1 LINRCPEDF
10 NEISYNSRRKFIQGT
25 AVTTAEIIETAC
37 TCQKVHNADQAQQ
50 QIAINSDL

>member
-37 TCQKVHNADQAQQ
+37 TYQKVHNADQAQQ